1 MVLGGDLL
9 SCPPSSRLIL
19 DMSSLRRPFE
29 VLLRGGPPSI
39 DLVDMGKEVV
49 ELQVGYL
56 SKISL
61 PFQ

>member
-1 MVLGGDLL
+1 
-9 SCPPSSRLIL
+9 
-19 DMSSLRRPFE
+19 MSSLRRPFE